1 MNEPRAEFVGY
12 ASLAEAQ
19 KLLKE
24 VGDDFVIAKISNAKM
39 YGEALAYVVIHK
51 DAGPINTGATA
62 IRARG
67 ET

>member
-24 VGDDFVIAKISNAKM
+24 VGDEFVITKISNAKM
-39 YGEALAYVVIHK
+39 HGEALAYVVIHK
-51 DAGPINTGATA
+51 NADPINTEQP
-62 IRARG
+62 R
-67 ET
+67 